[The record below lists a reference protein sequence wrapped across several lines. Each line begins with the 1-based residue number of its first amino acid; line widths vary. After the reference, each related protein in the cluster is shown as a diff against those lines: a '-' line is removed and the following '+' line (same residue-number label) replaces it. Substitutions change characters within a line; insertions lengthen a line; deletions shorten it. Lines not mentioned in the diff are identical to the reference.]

1 MHEIEQAGYSRYM
14 TLELTSAEYYN
25 NPNPAMEQSMNALRP
40 YLE

>member
-1 MHEIEQAGYSRYM
+1 M

-25 NPNPAMEQSMNALRP
+25 NPNPAMEQSMNALHP